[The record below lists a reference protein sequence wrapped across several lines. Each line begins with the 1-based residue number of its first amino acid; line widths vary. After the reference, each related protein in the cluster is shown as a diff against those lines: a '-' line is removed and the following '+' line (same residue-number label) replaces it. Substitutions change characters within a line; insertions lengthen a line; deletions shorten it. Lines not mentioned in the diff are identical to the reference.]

1 MADPVDELLEELRPQ
16 DASSL
21 AGKQLAEELEKRGL
35 KVSGFA
41 DDDIKSLQRAYN
53 AEFERDRTEK
63 MKQRAEL
70 LAKRKAEEER
80 LRMQRW
86 VLCRAQC
93 LHCLH
98 LSNLLCDSPR
108 ALAASSV
115 AVQVLGK
122 SKERG
127 ARRRHW

>member
-1 MADPVDELLEELRPQ
+1 MADALDELEELRPQ

-21 AGKQLAEELEKRGL
+21 VGKQLAEELEKRGL

-41 DDDIKSLQRAYN
+41 DDDIKTLQRAYN

-80 LRMQRW
+80 QRMQR
-86 VLCRAQC
+86 
-93 LHCLH
+93 
-98 LSNLLCDSPR
+98 
-108 ALAASSV
+108 
-115 AVQVLGK
+115 
-122 SKERG
+122 
-127 ARRRHW
+127 